1 MGSIKW
7 TLGTVGYMTGF
18 AYAIS
23 LIVYQLVGFALGYVP
38 FSVFTIL
45 AFVVLAVLLYLI
57 FLKGYRV
64 TEKEK

>member
-23 LIVYQLVGFALGYVP
+23 LIVYQLVGFALGYVS

-57 FLKGYRV
+57 FRKGYRV
-64 TEKEK
+64 AEKEK